1 MSQQQRKL
9 LSSSKSEY
17 VSVLRLCM
25 TPTEVTKKKRILAT
39 STAKTVAAAP
49 YYFLAS
55 LRSQE
60 GQMKESSDCSWPVL
74 TKFLGKAHET
84 LALWTRCSRAY
95 LLTLSWI
102 TKSNLDRKINEIHK
116 IQFHFNLDNSETLGD
131 PETQNETSKLPI
143 SWASPEHL
151 LSIS

>member
-39 STAKTVAAAP
+39 STATEAAAP

-102 TKSNLDRKINEIHK
+102 TKSNLDMKIDEVHK
-116 IQFHFNLDNSETLGD
+116 FQFHFSLDWISITSPHRVFWPKIYFTPLVSWLGG
-131 PETQNETSKLPI
+131 QVGQK
-143 SWASPEHL
+143 
-151 LSIS
+151 